1 MKKSKVTVDFIK
13 YSPVNK
19 ASHYHT
25 VIDHMTNNPLYPT
38 PDASM
43 IDAQKAVDALDK
55 AIMAAADGGHLAISA
70 MNDAIAAADAVFR
83 ILAAYV
89 ERIALGD
96 ETSILSSGF
105 HFSKQP
111 VFANKE
117 TLVAKDGSHTGSVLL
132 DTIRVDKG
140 VTYVWQM
147 YKGKLPDNDSD
158 WVQIGI
164 TTQTSFEINNLDIAT
179 KYYFRVAAVT
189 PDGLQ
194 DFCAPVMK
202 VVQ

>member
-13 YSPVNK
+13 FAPVNK
-19 ASHYHT
+19 ASHYHS
-25 VIDHMTNNPLYPT
+25 VIDHMSNNPLFPA
-38 PDASM
+38 PDASI
-43 IDAQKAVDALDK
+43 IDAKKAVDGLDK

-70 MNDAIAAADAVFR
+70 LNDAVFR

-111 VFANKE
+111 APRNKE
-117 TLVAKDGSHTGSVLL
+117 TLVA
-132 DTIRVDKG
+132 KG

-164 TTQTSFEINNLDIAT
+164 TTQTSFEISHLDIANI
-179 KYYFRVAAVT
+179 YYFRVAAVT

>member
-1 MKKSKVTVDFIK
+1 MKKPKVTVDFIK
-13 YSPVNK
+13 YSPINK
-19 ASHYHT
+19 ANHYHT
-25 VIDHMTNNPLYPT
+25 VIDHMSNNPLFPT
-38 PDASM
+38 PDATL
-43 IDAQKAVDALDK
+43 IDAQKVADALDK
-55 AIMAAADGGHLAISA
+55 AILAAADGSHLAISA
-70 MNDAIAAADAVFR
+70 MNDAVAAADALFR

-117 TLVAKDGSHTGSVLL
+117 TLVARDGSHSGSVLL
-132 DTIRVDKG
+132 DTIRVDRG

-158 WVQIGI
+158 WVQIAI

-194 DFCAPVMK
+194 DFSAPVMK

>member
-25 VIDHMTNNPLYPT
+25 VIDHMSNNQLFPT
-38 PDASM
+38 PDVSM
-43 IDAQKAVDALDK
+43 LDAQKVVDALDK
-55 AIMAAADGGHLAISA
+55 AILAAADGGHLAISA
-70 MNDAIAAADAVFR
+70 MNDAAAAADAVFR

-96 ETSILSSGF
+96 ETTILSSGF

-117 TLVAKDGSHTGSVLL
+117 TLVAKDGSHSGSVLL
-132 DTIRVDKG
+132 DTIRVDRG

-164 TTQTSFEINNLDIAT
+164 TTQTSFEISNLEIAT

-189 PDGLQ
+189 PDGIQ

>member
-1 MKKSKVTVDFIK
+1 MRKPKVTVDFIK
-13 YSPVNK
+13 FSPVNK

-38 PDASM
+38 PDATL
-43 IDAQKAVDALDK
+43 IDAQKVVDALDK
-55 AIMAAADGGHLAISA
+55 AILAAADGSHLAISA
-70 MNDAIAAADAVFR
+70 MNDAIATADAVFR

-96 ETSILSSGF
+96 ETTILSSGF

-117 TLVAKDGSHTGSVLL
+117 TLVAKDGSHSGSVLL
-132 DTIRVDKG
+132 DTIRVDRG
-140 VTYVWQM
+140 VTYFWQM

-164 TTQTSFEINNLDIAT
+164 TTQTSFEISNLEIAT

-189 PDGLQ
+189 PDGIQ

>member
-25 VIDHMTNNPLYPT
+25 VIDHMTNNPLFPT
-38 PDASM
+38 PDATL
-43 IDAQKAVDALDK
+43 IDAQKVVDALDK
-55 AIMAAADGGHLAISA
+55 AILAAADGSHIAISA
-70 MNDAIAAADAVFR
+70 LNDAVAAADAVFR

-96 ETSILSSGF
+96 ETTILSSGF

-111 VFANKE
+111 SPRNKE
-117 TLVAKDGSHTGSVLL
+117 ILVAKNGSHSGAVLL

-140 VTYVWQM
+140 VVYVWQM
-147 YKGKLPDNDSD
+147 YKGKLPDNDTD
-158 WVQIGI
+158 WVQIAI
-164 TTQTSFEINNLDIAT
+164 TTQSSFEINNLDIACI
-179 KYYFRVAAVT
+179 YYFRVAAVT
-189 PDGLQ
+189 PDGIQ
-194 DFCAPVMK
+194 DFSAAVMK

>member
-1 MKKSKVTVDFIK
+1 MRIRLT
-13 YSPVNK
+13 
-19 ASHYHT
+19 
-25 VIDHMTNNPLYPT
+25 
-38 PDASM
+38 
-43 IDAQKAVDALDK
+43 
-55 AIMAAADGGHLAISA
+55 SA
-70 MNDAIAAADAVFR
+70 GKNSR
-83 ILAAYV
+83 CGLLTAY
-89 ERIALGD
+89 
-96 ETSILSSGF
+96 
-105 HFSKQP
+105 
-111 VFANKE
+111 
-117 TLVAKDGSHTGSVLL
+117 
-132 DTIRVDKG
+132 DKG

>member
-1 MKKSKVTVDFIK
+1 MRKSKVTVDFIK
-13 YSPVNK
+13 YSPINK
-19 ASHYHT
+19 ANHYHT
-25 VIDHMTNNPLYPT
+25 VIDHMTNNSLFPT
-38 PDASM
+38 PDATL
-43 IDAQKAVDALDK
+43 IDAQKVVDALDK
-55 AIMAAADGGHLAISA
+55 AILAAADGSHLAISA
-70 MNDAIAAADAVFR
+70 MNDAVATADAVFR

-96 ETSILSSGF
+96 ETSIISSGF

-111 VFANKE
+111 APRNKE
-117 TLVAKDGSHTGSVLL
+117 ILVAKNGAHSGSVLL
-132 DTIRVDKG
+132 DTLRIDKG

-147 YKGKLPDNDSD
+147 YKGKLPDNDTD

-164 TTQTSFEINNLDIAT
+164 TTQTSFEISNLDIAT

>member
-1 MKKSKVTVDFIK
+1 MRKSKVTVDFIK
-13 YSPVNK
+13 YSPINK
-19 ASHYHT
+19 ANHYHT
-25 VIDHMTNNPLYPT
+25 VIDHMSNNPLFPT
-38 PDASM
+38 PDATL
-43 IDAQKAVDALDK
+43 IDAQKVADALDK
-55 AIMAAADGGHLAISA
+55 AILAAADGSHLAISA
-70 MNDAIAAADAVFR
+70 MNDAVAAADAVFR

-117 TLVAKDGSHTGSVLL
+117 TLVARDGSHSGSVLL
-132 DTIRVDKG
+132 DTIRVDRG

-158 WVQIGI
+158 WVQIAI

-189 PDGLQ
+189 PDGIQ
-194 DFCAPVMK
+194 DFSAPVMK

>member
-1 MKKSKVTVDFIK
+1 MRKPKVTVDFIK
-13 YSPVNK
+13 FSPVNK

-38 PDASM
+38 PDATL
-43 IDAQKAVDALDK
+43 IDAQKVVDALDK
-55 AIMAAADGGHLAISA
+55 AILAAADGSHLAISA
-70 MNDAIAAADAVFR
+70 LNDAVATADAVFR

-96 ETSILSSGF
+96 ETTILSSGF

-117 TLVAKDGSHTGSVLL
+117 TLVAKDGSHSGSVLL
-132 DTIRVDKG
+132 DTIRVDRG

-164 TTQTSFEINNLDIAT
+164 TTQTSFEISNLEIAT

-189 PDGLQ
+189 PDGIQ

>member
-25 VIDHMTNNPLYPT
+25 VIDHMTNNSLFPT
-38 PDASM
+38 PDATL
-43 IDAQKAVDALDK
+43 IDAQKVVDALDR
-55 AIMAAADGGHLAISA
+55 AILAAADGGHLAISA
-70 MNDAIAAADAVFR
+70 MNDAVVAADAVFR

-96 ETSILSSGF
+96 ETSIISSGF

-111 VFANKE
+111 TPRNKE
-117 TLVAKDGSHTGSVLL
+117 ILAAKNGSHSGSVLL
-132 DTIRVDKG
+132 DTLRVERG
-140 VTYVWQM
+140 VVYVWQM
-147 YKGKLPDNDSD
+147 FKGKIPDNESD

-164 TTQTSFEINNLDIAT
+164 TTQTSFEINNLDIANI
-179 KYYFRVAAVT
+179 YYFRVATVT

-194 DFCAPVMK
+194 DFSAPVMK

>member
-1 MKKSKVTVDFIK
+1 MRKSKVTVDFIK
-13 YSPVNK
+13 YSPINK
-19 ASHYHT
+19 ANHYHT
-25 VIDHMTNNPLYPT
+25 VIDHMSNNPLFPT
-38 PDASM
+38 PDATL
-43 IDAQKAVDALDK
+43 IDAQKVADALDK
-55 AIMAAADGGHLAISA
+55 AILAAADGSHLAISA
-70 MNDAIAAADAVFR
+70 MNDAVAAADAVFR

-117 TLVAKDGSHTGSVLL
+117 TLVARDGSHSGSVLL
-132 DTIRVDKG
+132 DTIRVDRG

-158 WVQIGI
+158 WVKIGI
-164 TTQTSFEINNLDIAT
+164 TTQTSFEINNLDIANI
-179 KYYFRVAAVT
+179 YYFRVAAVT
-189 PDGLQ
+189 PDGIQ
-194 DFCAPVMK
+194 DFSAPVMK

>member
-1 MKKSKVTVDFIK
+1 MRKSKVTVDFIK
-13 YSPVNK
+13 YSPINK
-19 ASHYHT
+19 ANHYHT
-25 VIDHMTNNPLYPT
+25 VIDHMSNNPLFPT
-38 PDASM
+38 PDATL
-43 IDAQKAVDALDK
+43 IDAQKVADALDK
-55 AIMAAADGGHLAISA
+55 AILAAADGSHLAISA
-70 MNDAIAAADAVFR
+70 MNDAVAAADAVFR

-117 TLVAKDGSHTGSVLL
+117 TLVARDGSHSGSVLL
-132 DTIRVDKG
+132 DTIRVDRG

-164 TTQTSFEINNLDIAT
+164 TTQTSFEVNNLDIAT

-189 PDGLQ
+189 PDGIQ
-194 DFCAPVMK
+194 DFSAPVMK

>member
-1 MKKSKVTVDFIK
+1 MRKPKVTVDFIK
-13 YSPVNK
+13 FSPVNK

-38 PDASM
+38 PDATL
-43 IDAQKAVDALDK
+43 IDAQKVVDALDK
-55 AIMAAADGGHLAISA
+55 AILAAADGSHLAISA
-70 MNDAIAAADAVFR
+70 MNDTVAAADAVFR

-96 ETSILSSGF
+96 ETTILSSGF

-117 TLVAKDGSHTGSVLL
+117 TLVAKDGSHSGFVLL
-132 DTIRVDKG
+132 DTIRVDRG

-164 TTQTSFEINNLDIAT
+164 TTQTSFEISNLEIAT

-189 PDGLQ
+189 PDGIQ

>member
-1 MKKSKVTVDFIK
+1 MRKPKVTVDFIK
-13 YSPVNK
+13 FSPVNK

-38 PDASM
+38 PDATL
-43 IDAQKAVDALDK
+43 IDAQKVVDALDK
-55 AIMAAADGGHLAISA
+55 AILAAADGSHLAISA
-70 MNDAIAAADAVFR
+70 LNDAVATADAVFR

-96 ETSILSSGF
+96 ETTILSSGF

-117 TLVAKDGSHTGSVLL
+117 TLVAKDGSHSGSVLL
-132 DTIRVDKG
+132 DTIRVDRG

-164 TTQTSFEINNLDIAT
+164 TTQTSFEINNLLIANI
-179 KYYFRVAAVT
+179 YYFRVAAVT
-189 PDGLQ
+189 PDGIQ
-194 DFCAPVMK
+194 DFSAPIMK

>member
-1 MKKSKVTVDFIK
+1 MKKPKVTVDFIK
-13 YSPVNK
+13 FAPVNK
-19 ASHYHT
+19 ASYYHS
-25 VIDHMTNNPLYPT
+25 VIEHMSNNPLFPA

-70 MNDAIAAADAVFR
+70 LNDAVFR

-111 VFANKE
+111 APRNKE
-117 TLVAKDGSHTGSVLL
+117 TLVA
-132 DTIRVDKG
+132 KG

-164 TTQTSFEINNLDIAT
+164 TTQTS
-179 KYYFRVAAVT
+179 
-189 PDGLQ
+189 
-194 DFCAPVMK
+194 
-202 VVQ
+202 

>member
-1 MKKSKVTVDFIK
+1 MKKSKVTLDFIK
-13 YSPVNK
+13 FAPVNK
-19 ASHYHT
+19 ASHYHS
-25 VIDHMTNNPLYPT
+25 VIDHMSNNKLFPA
-38 PDASM
+38 PDASI

-55 AIMAAADGGHLAISA
+55 SIMAAADGGHLAISA
-70 MNDAIAAADAVFR
+70 LNDAVFR

-111 VFANKE
+111 APRNKE
-117 TLVAKDGSHTGSVLL
+117 TLIA
-132 DTIRVDKG
+132 KG

-164 TTQTSFEINNLDIAT
+164 TPQTSFEINNLNIAT

-189 PDGLQ
+189 PDGIQ
-194 DFCAPVMK
+194 DFSAPEMK

>member
-1 MKKSKVTVDFIK
+1 MKKPKVTLDFIK
-13 YSPVNK
+13 LSPVNK

-25 VIDHMTNNPLYPT
+25 VIDHMSNNSLYPS

-43 IDAQKAVDALDK
+43 IDAQTVVVALDK
-55 AIMAAADGGHLAISA
+55 AILAAVDGGHIAISA
-70 MNDAIAAADAVFR
+70 LNDAVASADAVFR

-111 VFANKE
+111 APRNKE
-117 TLVAKDGSHTGSVLL
+117 TLVAKDGSHSGSVQL
-132 DTIRVDKG
+132 DTLRIDRG

-194 DFCAPVMK
+194 DFTAPVMK

>member
-1 MKKSKVTVDFIK
+1 MRKPKVTVDFIK
-13 YSPVNK
+13 FSPVNK
-19 ASHYHT
+19 ASYYHT

-38 PDASM
+38 PDATL
-43 IDAQKAVDALDK
+43 IDAQKVVDALDK
-55 AIMAAADGGHLAISA
+55 AILAAADGSHLAISA
-70 MNDAIAAADAVFR
+70 MNDTVAAADAVFR

-96 ETSILSSGF
+96 ETTILSSGF

-117 TLVAKDGSHTGSVLL
+117 TLVAKDGSHSGSVLL
-132 DTIRVDKG
+132 DTIRVDRG

-164 TTQTSFEINNLDIAT
+164 TTQTSFEISNLEIAT

-189 PDGLQ
+189 PDGIQ

>member
-13 YSPVNK
+13 FSPINK
-19 ASHYHT
+19 ANHYHT
-25 VIDHMTNNPLYPT
+25 VINDMTNNPLFPT
-38 PDASM
+38 PDVSM
-43 IDAQKAVDALDK
+43 DDAQKVVDALDK
-55 AIMAAADGGHLAISA
+55 AIFAAADGGHLAMSA
-70 MNDAIAAADAVFR
+70 LNDAVAAADAVFR

-105 HFSKQP
+105 HFSKHP
-111 VFANKE
+111 APRNKE
-117 TLVAKDGSHTGSVLL
+117 ILVAKDGTHSGSVLL
-132 DTIRVDKG
+132 DTLRVDRG
-140 VTYVWQM
+140 VVYVWQM

-164 TTQTSFEINNLDIAT
+164 TTQTSFEISHLDIANI
-179 KYYFRVAAVT
+179 YYFRVAAVT
-189 PDGLQ
+189 PDGIQ
-194 DFCAPVMK
+194 DFSAPVMK